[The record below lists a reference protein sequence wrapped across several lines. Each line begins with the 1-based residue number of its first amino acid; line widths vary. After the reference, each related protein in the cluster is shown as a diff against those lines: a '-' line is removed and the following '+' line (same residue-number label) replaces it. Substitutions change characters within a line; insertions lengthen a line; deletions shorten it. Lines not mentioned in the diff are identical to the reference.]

1 MSRTYLI
8 FALAAGLAIL
18 TAAAQVTNDAPGVTV
33 DLGGAAVMHRTGVPY
48 PAAALKQGVQGTVVV
63 EVKLDA
69 NGNVA
74 DARVVSGPDELRNA
88 ALQSVLQW
96 HLMKNLAGSSRQVSI
111 SFRVPEVS
119 AGVTGGVTGGA
130 SAGVLGGM
138 IASAPTPWAGRTL
151 RIDVQGLSDESR
163 ADLLA
168 QLPVHEGGTLSIES
182 FQNVMRI
189 VKGFDEHLSLT
200 AMTTGSSE
208 VTVRIMVPGSA
219 RPMAATMPAVS
230 TGADASATPP
240 ATIRV
245 GGSVQQ
251 TKLVS
256 QPRPVYPLEAKQA
269 RIQGVVQL
277 TATIGKDGTV
287 RNLEVIQGHPLLIPA
302 ALDAVRQWVYQPTL
316 LNGQPVEVQTDIDV
330 NFTLSQ

>member
-1 MSRTYLI
+1 MSKTFLI
-8 FALAAGLAIL
+8 FALAAGLGIL
-18 TAAAQVTNDAPGVTV
+18 AAAPEVVNDAPGVTV
-33 DLGGAAVMHRTGVPY
+33 DLGGAAVMHRTGVAY

-63 EVKLDA
+63 ELKLDA

-130 SAGVLGGM
+130 SAGVLGG
-138 IASAPTPWAGRTL
+138 IIPSAPTPWEGRTV
-151 RIDVQGLSDESR
+151 RIDVQGLSDESQ
-163 ADLLA
+163 ADLLS
-168 QLPVHEGGTLSIES
+168 QLPVHDGGTLSLEA
-182 FQNVMRI
+182 FQNVIRA
-189 VKGFDEHLSLT
+189 VKAFDEHLSFA
-200 AMTTGSSE
+200 AMTTGSNE
-208 VTVRIMVPGSA
+208 VTLRIAAPGGG
-219 RPMAATMPAVS
+219 RMPAVY
-230 TGADASATPP
+230 TGVYASGTPQP
-240 ATIRV
+240 TIRA
-245 GGSVQQ
+245 GGNVQQ

-269 RIQGVVQL
+269 HIQGVVQL
-277 TATIGKDGTV
+277 SATIAKDGTV
-287 RNLEVIQGHPLLIPA
+287 RNPEVISGHPMLVQA

-316 LNGQPVEVQTDIDV
+316 LNGQPVEVVTQIDV
-330 NFTLSQ
+330 SFTLAQ

>member
-1 MSRTYLI
+1 MSKKRLI

-33 DLGGAAVMHRTGVPY
+33 DLGGAVVMHRTGVAY

-63 EVKLDA
+63 ELKLDA

-88 ALQSVLQW
+88 VLQSVLQW

-111 SFRVPEVS
+111 SFRVPE
-119 AGVTGGVTGGA
+119 A
-130 SAGVLGGM
+130 SAGVAGGM
-138 IASAPTPWAGRTL
+138 TGRVLAASLSNAYLASAPTPWEGRTV

-163 ADLLA
+163 ADLLS
-168 QLPVHEGGTLSIES
+168 QLPVHDGGTLSLEA

-189 VKGFDEHLSLT
+189 VKGFDEHLSFA
-200 AMTTGSSE
+200 AMATGSNE
-208 VTVRIMVPGSA
+208 VTLRIAVPGGIGAA
-219 RPMAATMPAVS
+219 RMPAVY
-230 TGADASATPP
+230 TGAYASGTPP
-240 ATIRV
+240 ATIRAA
-245 GGSVQQ
+245 GNVQQ
-251 TKLVS
+251 SKLVS
-256 QPRPVYPLEAKQA
+256 QSRPVYPAEAKQA
-269 RIQGVVQL
+269 RIQGVVKL
-277 TATIGKDGTV
+277 SAIIAKDGTV
-287 RNLEVIQGHPLLIPA
+287 QHLEAISGHPLLIEA